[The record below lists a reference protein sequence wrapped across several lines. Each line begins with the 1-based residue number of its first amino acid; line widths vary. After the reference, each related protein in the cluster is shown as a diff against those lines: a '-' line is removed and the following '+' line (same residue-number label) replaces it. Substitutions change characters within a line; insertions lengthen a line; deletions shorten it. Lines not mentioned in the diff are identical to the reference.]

1 MDGSADCHT
10 EWSKSDT
17 KTNIWYQMCG
27 ILKNDTND
35 LSTKQKI
42 TDVESKRM
50 VMRG

>member
-1 MDGSADCHT
+1 MYGFADCHT

-17 KTNIWYQMCG
+17 ERQMCG

-35 LSTKQKI
+35 LSTKQKV
-42 TDVESKRM
+42 TDVESKLM